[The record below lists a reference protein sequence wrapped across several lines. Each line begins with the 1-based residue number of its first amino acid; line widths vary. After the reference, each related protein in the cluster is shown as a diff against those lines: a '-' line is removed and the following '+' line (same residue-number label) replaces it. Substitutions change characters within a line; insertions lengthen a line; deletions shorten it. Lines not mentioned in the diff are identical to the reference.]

1 MKEMS
6 IRADLF
12 SSFVFKFLFSCVYAS
27 FVKRG
32 AMLVEMQQMSRMMR
46 TVPGAW
52 KALAT
57 QGRQLALLSA
67 PGFPPGSCCSQ
78 IALRLWNPL

>member
-1 MKEMS
+1 
-6 IRADLF
+6 
-12 SSFVFKFLFSCVYAS
+12 
-27 FVKRG
+27 
-32 AMLVEMQQMSRMMR
+32 MSRMMR

-57 QGRQLALLSA
+57 QGKCVMRQLALLSA
-67 PGFPPGSCCSQ
+67 PGFPPGLCCSQ

>member
-32 AMLVEMQQMSRMMR
+32 AMLVEMQ
-46 TVPGAW
+46 VNFEAW
-52 KALAT
+52 DST
-57 QGRQLALLSA
+57 QS
-67 PGFPPGSCCSQ
+67 S
-78 IALRLWNPL
+78 WVT